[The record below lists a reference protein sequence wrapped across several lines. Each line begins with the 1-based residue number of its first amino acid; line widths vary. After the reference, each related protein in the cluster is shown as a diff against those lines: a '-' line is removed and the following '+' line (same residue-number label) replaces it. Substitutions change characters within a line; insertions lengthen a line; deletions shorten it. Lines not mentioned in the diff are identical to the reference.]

1 MADLSA
7 WLGGS
12 PHATAIETHDGRVW
26 DYATLAA
33 EIDERARAAETVA
46 GTLASRV
53 LAITA
58 KDDLTLLL
66 GVLVA
71 WRLDA
76 TPWLVGTSSASVA
89 QVGPA
94 AFFGDEGPQ
103 RAGGTRA
110 LEAGLVLTT
119 SGSTGTPKHVVLE
132 HAGLSA
138 NVDAILGYL
147 PVMDAPRTGVL
158 VPLSYGYG
166 LVGQALTTLRAGGTL
181 LLLRGASAFAAQQRD
196 ALLRFRAQGL
206 SSVPTQLRA
215 LCELGPLDLRYVAS
229 AGAPLD
235 AATAEAMRRACPN
248 ARRFNQ
254 YGLTEASPRVSALE
268 DVDDP
273 EAFLRGG
280 IGSPLEGVELRTD
293 ADEEHSAEL
302 FVRGP
307 NVMREYLDDPEG
319 TRAVLDAEGW
329 LRTGD
334 RVFRD
339 ARGRLFPAG
348 RADDVV
354 KVAGERVS
362 LVRVGAAFEDAGECV
377 VCAVSS
383 PRSGLKLVAFVV
395 GDLARARTI
404 ARSLPDA
411 WRPSKL
417 VGLASLPKTERG
429 KVDHALLRSWA
440 VTGGPTDAGND
451 VGDVEARAPS
461 EGRSE

>member
-1 MADLSA
+1 MADLNV
-7 WLGGS
+7 WLGGA
-12 PHATAIETHDGRVW
+12 PHATAIETHDGLAW
-26 DYATLAA
+26 DYATLEA
-33 EIDERARAAETVA
+33 EVDARARATEAAA
-46 GTLASRV
+46 GKLASRV
-53 LAITA
+53 LALTA
-58 KDDLTLLL
+58 TNDLTLLL

-76 TPWLVGTSSASVA
+76 TPWLVGTSSTSVP

-94 AFFGDEGPQ
+94 AFFGDEGPR
-103 RAGGTRA
+103 RAEGTRR
-110 LEAGLVLTT
+110 LDAGLVLTT

-132 HAGLSA
+132 HEGLSA
-138 NVDAILGYL
+138 NVDAILEYL
-147 PVMDAPRTGVL
+147 PVVDAPRTGVL

-181 LLLRGASAFAAQQRD
+181 LLLRGVSAFAAAQRD
-196 ALLRFRAQGL
+196 ALVRFRAQGV

-215 LCELGPLDLRYVAS
+215 LCELGPLELRYVAS

-235 AATAEAMRRACPN
+235 AATAEAMRRACPD

-268 DVDDP
+268 DADDP
-273 EAFLRGG
+273 KAFVRGG
-280 IGSPLEGVELRTD
+280 LGRALTGVSLRTD
-293 ADEEHSAEL
+293 ADEERSAEL

-319 TRAVLDAEGW
+319 TRAVLDADGW

-334 RVFRD
+334 RVTRD
-339 ARGRLFPAG
+339 ALGRLFPAG
-348 RADDVV
+348 RDDDVV

-362 LVRVGAAFEDAGECV
+362 LLRVASAFEAAGECV
-377 VCAVSS
+377 VCAVPS

-395 GDLARARTI
+395 GDLAHARTI

-411 WRPSKL
+411 WRPSK
-417 VGLASLPKTERG
+417 VVSLASLPKTERG
-429 KVDHALLRSWA
+429 KVDRRRLQSWA
-440 VTGGPTDAGND
+440 QAGVPTGGRNEGS
-451 VGDVEARAPS
+451 S
-461 EGRSE
+461 E